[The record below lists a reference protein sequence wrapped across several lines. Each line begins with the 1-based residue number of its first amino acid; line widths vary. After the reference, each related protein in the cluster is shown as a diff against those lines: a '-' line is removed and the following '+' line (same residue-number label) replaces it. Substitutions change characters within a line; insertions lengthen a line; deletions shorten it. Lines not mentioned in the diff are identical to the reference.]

1 MPPSQRPPPPSQ
13 RPPPPSQRPPPLVG
27 APNAGSASLRPPVTA
42 SAPPAAD
49 QRDIFES
56 RPRYRTLLIALREVV
71 ESARSLKDL
80 LLNARDLLHSL
91 LDAERVNLFA
101 TDSRNTLLWTVARS
115 GGEAPLRLPRTYA
128 SIPGFVAITRRTA
141 IVRNA
146 YDAAELRALHPELRH
161 DPARDVGMPSRTR
174 QVLAAPIV
182 GERGVAGVIEFVNS
196 VDGMDFRPDDVRL
209 AEEVGRMLGPHLEA
223 QLGTAS
229 SMRPESARFGLL
241 IARGLVTDAQLE
253 EAAARAK
260 KADTDVCS
268 MLIEQYKIP
277 RDAVGQSLA
286 DWHHL
291 RFFAWDGR
299 YRMPRALLDRM
310 TPGFMRAQVCAPLAL
325 QPDGT
330 LLFAV
335 ENPDSLE
342 LLDAIRQRRLAPRI
356 EFVVGLRRDILSYVE
371 ASAQNPAPSGVL
383 IQPPLLAVT
392 PEGAS
397 APATSQ
403 PAQRAANDGD
413 QVFRLVDAL
422 DERAS
427 TVPDTLDE
435 DLAADNTQEPDA
447 VIARLVRHMVLD
459 AAAKGA
465 SDIHVEPNGDFG
477 PCRIRL
483 RIDGDC
489 VDYVTVPAIHRQALV
504 QRIKVLADVDIAERR
519 RPQDGRIRVRGP
531 SSTVEVRMSSLPTV
545 GENEDVVLRLLS
557 AWRPMPLEDL
567 SFSAK
572 NLVTFR
578 DLIAQPYGI
587 VLVVGPTGSGK
598 TTTLHAALGAL
609 NTPDMKI
616 LTVEDPV
623 EIVQPGLRQV
633 QVNTRIGLGFPEALR
648 AFLRNDPDVIMVGE
662 MRDRI
667 TAAVGIEASLT
678 GHLVLSTLQSNSAP
692 ETLTRLFGMDVDPLS
707 LADALR
713 GVLAQRLVRK
723 LCDACKVP
731 YSPTPEEWQRIGD
744 AYGDDAYAAMIN
756 AREHA
761 PAPHRAVGCPQ
772 CRGTGYRGRIAIH
785 EILPGTERIKQQIRT
800 RAHLDEI
807 RAAAAQEGVRSM
819 LQDGIEKV
827 LDGHTDYRQVRAAC
841 AS

>member
-1 MPPSQRPPPPSQ
+1 MR
-13 RPPPPSQRPPPLVG
+13 
-27 APNAGSASLRPPVTA
+27 
-42 SAPPAAD
+42 PPAAPSAAPTQPD
-49 QRDIFES
+49 TRDGFEA
-56 RPRYRTLLIALREVV
+56 RPRYRTLLVALREVV
-71 ESARSLKDL
+71 SSARTLKDL

-101 TDSRNTLLWTVARS
+101 TDPRNTLLWTLARS

-146 YDAAELRALHPELRH
+146 YDAAELRALHPELHH
-161 DPARDVGMPSRTR
+161 DPARDVGMSSRTR
-174 QVLAAPIV
+174 QVLAAPIL

-196 VDGMDFRPDDVRL
+196 LDGMDFRADDVRL

-223 QLGTAS
+223 QLGTAG

-241 IARGLVTDAQLE
+241 LARGLVTDAQLE

-260 KADTDVCS
+260 KIDADVCAV
-268 MLIEQYKIP
+268 LIDQFKIP

-299 YRMPRALLDRM
+299 FRMPRALLDRM
-310 TPGFMRAQVCAPLAL
+310 TPGFLRTQVCAPLAL

-335 ENPDSLE
+335 ENPDALE

-356 EFVVGLRRDILSYVE
+356 EFVVGLRRDILSFID
-371 ASAQNPAPSGVL
+371 ASVQNPAPSGVL

-397 APATSQ
+397 SAQPTNPAP
-403 PAQRAANDGD
+403 RAVNDGD
-413 QVFRLVDAL
+413 HVSRIVDSL
-422 DERAS
+422 DERAPMVAEAS
-427 TVPDTLDE
+427 DDDYGVSE
-435 DLAADNTQEPDA
+435 NAQEPDA

-459 AAAKGA
+459 AAARGA
-465 SDIHVEPNGDFG
+465 SDIHIEPNGDTG
-477 PCRIRL
+477 PCRIRM

-489 VDYVTVPAIHRQALV
+489 VDYVTIPAMHRQALV
-504 QRIKVLADVDIAERR
+504 QRIKILADVDIAERR

-531 SSTVEVRMSSLPTV
+531 SGAVEVRMASLPTV

-662 MRDRI
+662 MRDRV
-667 TAAVGIEASLT
+667 TAAIGIEASLT
-678 GHLVLSTLQSNSAP
+678 GHLVLSTLQANSAP
-692 ETLTRLFGMDVDPLS
+692 ETLTRLFGMDVDQLS

-713 GVLAQRLVRK
+713 GVLAQRLVRR

-744 AYGDDAYAAMIN
+744 SYGDDAYASMIS
-756 AREHA
+756 ARDHE
-761 PAPHRAVGCPQ
+761 PIPQRAVGCAQ

-785 EILPGTERIKQQIRT
+785 EILPGTERIKQRIRT

-807 RAAAAQEGVRSM
+807 RASAAEEGVRTM

-827 LDGHTDYRQVRAAC
+827 LDGLTDFRQVRAAC
-841 AS
+841 AT

>member
-1 MPPSQRPPPPSQ
+1 MGAPHASNAPPRSPSQTA
-13 RPPPPSQRPPPLVG
+13 V
-27 APNAGSASLRPPVTA
+27 PVV
-42 SAPPAAD
+42 D
-49 QRDIFES
+49 RDGFEQ
-56 RPRYRTLLIALREVV
+56 RPRYRTLLVALREVV
-71 ESARSLKDL
+71 ASARSLKDL

-101 TDSRNTLLWTVARS
+101 TDPRNTLLWTVARS

-146 YDAAELRALHPELRH
+146 YDNAELRALHPELRH
-161 DPARDVGMPSRTR
+161 DPARDVAMTSRTR
-174 QVLAAPIV
+174 QVLAAPIL

-209 AEEVGRMLGPHLEA
+209 AEEVGRLLGPPLES
-223 QLGTAS
+223 QLGTAGT
-229 SMRPESARFGLL
+229 MRPESARFGLL
-241 IARGLVTDAQLE
+241 LARGLVSDAQLE
-253 EAAARAK
+253 EAAQRAK
-260 KADTDVCS
+260 KADIDVS
-268 MLIEQYKIP
+268 AVLIEQFKVP
-277 RDAVGQSLA
+277 RDAIGQSLA

-299 YRMPRALLDRM
+299 FRMPRVLLDRM

-325 QPDGT
+325 EADGT

-335 ENPDSLE
+335 EHPDSLE

-356 EFVVGLRRDILSYVE
+356 EFVVGLRRDILSYIE

-383 IQPPLLAVT
+383 IHPPLLGLT

-397 APATSQ
+397 APSNVPGAPRATTDSDHV
-403 PAQRAANDGD
+403 A
-413 QVFRLVDAL
+413 RLVNSL

-427 TVPDTLDE
+427 GVPDVPDE
-435 DLAADNTQEPDA
+435 DPLTSGDTQEPDA
-447 VIARLVRHMVLD
+447 VIARLVKHMVLD

-465 SDIHVEPNGDFG
+465 SDIHIEPNGELG
-477 PCRIRL
+477 PCRVRL

-489 VDYVTVPAIHRQALV
+489 VDYVTVPALHRQALV
-504 QRIKVLADVDIAERR
+504 QRIKVMADVDIAERR

-531 SSTVEVRMSSLPTV
+531 SGTVEVRMASLPTV

-567 SFSAK
+567 SFSAR

-633 QVNTRIGLGFPEALR
+633 QVNTRIGLGFPETLR

-662 MRDRI
+662 MRDRV

-678 GHLVLSTLQSNSAP
+678 GHLVLSTLQANSAP

-713 GVLAQRLVRK
+713 GVLAQRLVRR

-744 AYGDDAYAAMIN
+744 AYGDEAYAAMIN
-756 AREHA
+756 AREQS
-761 PAPHRAVGCPQ
+761 PAPHRAVGCSQ

-785 EILPGTERIKQQIRT
+785 EILPGTERIKQQIRA
-800 RAHLDEI
+800 RAHLDQI
-807 RAAAAQEGVRSM
+807 RTAAAEEGVRSM

-827 LDGHTDYRQVRAAC
+827 LDGHTDFRQVRTAC